1 MTHRLSLLV
10 VTIAVGLFAVLAR
23 SQAPADDYAT
33 KVRPLLVKHC
43 LECHSTQKH
52 KGDLDL
58 ERFTTRASIRGDL
71 HPWEQLVEQVE
82 AGEMPP
88 KGKPQPSAEDRQTL
102 VRWVKGMLAEEARK
116 LAGDPGRVV
125 LRRLDNAE
133 YTNTLRDLTGVDLDP
148 AKEFPADG
156 AAGEGFANVGDSL
169 AMSPTLIDRYLKAAK
184 HVAAHAVL
192 EPDGVRFSPFDN
204 RRQWAE
210 THVAELRKFFE
221 PYRPGGPL
229 APERHWQTLIE
240 HQAELAAGKE
250 TPESLAAKTKL
261 SPVYLRHLWSWL
273 SAEKSSLLLDRLRE
287 RWRAATKDDVAG
299 VVAEMGTLQKSLWL
313 PGKRVSSYGPYLE
326 PREPKASA
334 EFTLPLEA
342 VNTELTI
349 TIEPVGKGPS
359 NVAWHNPRFTSS
371 NQPVIPVHDMRA
383 IESAFEAGRRA
394 LLEDTD
400 KYLAAIA
407 DLRPDVDPAALA
419 GKAGLDADV
428 LRRWIAYVDLPTP
441 PSTVGLPEPAIP
453 FRLIDQKAP
462 NPQKPHILSWTT
474 ATNDRLPAVISN
486 SSDKDDR
493 IPGFLRAHKVA
504 MHPTPGE
511 FVGIAWTSPVAGKVR
526 VESAITHT
534 HTACGNGVVWW
545 VEHRRAA
552 QARKL
557 GKGALDIGRLGT
569 LKTGEIAV
577 EKGDVLLAAVG
588 PRDHDHTCDLTEV
601 EFTIVEVGEPTRRW
615 DLGKDVADTIQAGNP
630 HADAQGNAG
639 VWQFVYGRDPDLK
652 FAPSTGKGGA
662 KIPAGSL
669 LARWRESLSDPKET
683 ATRGELARKI
693 RDLLVAESPKA
704 DKANLELRTTLR
716 SMNGPLVTNADI
728 ARWRKSA
735 ELLPSDGKDHVW
747 AGSEKV
753 LLRIPAVIAEGR
765 QLAFELRLD
774 SAEPRSVARVSL
786 SLDPAGKNKSA
797 PVLLV
802 PTDKDAVAD
811 FRKLF
816 PGAFFYPN
824 IVPVDDD
831 GITLRHYH
839 REDEALAR
847 LMLDAEQRATLDR
860 LWAELHFVAQDAKKI
875 HDSFDQFIG
884 YASQVGLVPEF
895 EPKRAGLRE
904 AAEALAKDLTAAEP
918 KHLAAVLDFAD
929 RAYRRPL
936 RADEKA
942 GLQSLYDALR
952 KKDVMHDEAI
962 RTVLVRV
969 LVSPNFLYRLENP
982 PAKTGPV
989 TDAELATRLSYAL
1002 WASGPDAEL
1011 RKDADAN
1018 RLHETL
1024 AEQAERMRKSPRIRG
1039 LATEFG
1045 LQWLGVRDIA
1055 EHKDKSETL
1064 FPMFDAKLRQAMFEE
1079 SALVFEDLFRNDRPV
1094 LSLLD
1099 DDHVFVNDVLA
1110 KHYGISGV
1118 KGPEWRRLDGAKK
1131 YGRGGI
1137 LTLASVL
1144 TKQAGASRTS
1154 PVLRGNWLVDVL
1166 LGEKLPRPPAD
1177 VPQLPEAED
1186 TSKLTVRQ
1194 LVEQHTKDARCARC
1208 HVRID
1213 PFGFS
1218 LEAYDPIGRHRSK
1231 DLAGRPIDAKAI
1243 LRDGTVFDGI
1253 DGLKSYLLTKR
1264 RDDFERT
1271 FCRKL
1276 LGYSL
1281 GRAVTL
1287 SDGPLVESMVD
1298 ALHKSDG
1305 RVSAALRT
1313 IVLSP
1318 QFRNIRGAAE
1328 SQPTA
1333 KSE

>member
-1 MTHRLSLLV
+1 MMHRLSLFAVAL
-10 VTIAVGLFAVLAR
+10 AVGLAAVIAR

-33 KVRPLLVKHC
+33 RVRPILVKHC
-43 LECHSTQKH
+43 LECHSTAKH

-58 ERFTTRASIRGDL
+58 ERFTTRDLIRGDL
-71 HPWEQLVEQVE
+71 HPWEQLLEQVE
-82 AGEMPP
+82 VGEMPP
-88 KGKPQPSAEDRQTL
+88 KGKPQPSAEERQTL
-102 VRWVKGMLAEEARK
+102 LRWVRTMLGEEARK
-116 LAGDPGRVV
+116 QAGDPGRVV

-133 YTNTLRDLTGVDLDP
+133 YANTLRDLTGVDLDP

-156 AAGEGFANVGDSL
+156 AAGEGFTNVGDGL

-192 EPDGVRFSPFDN
+192 EPDGLRFSPFDN

-210 THVAELRKFFE
+210 AYVAELRKFFE
-221 PYRPGGPL
+221 PYKKNGPL
-229 APERHWQTLIE
+229 APERHWQTLLE
-240 HQAELAAGKE
+240 HRADLAAGKE

-261 SPVYLRHLWSWL
+261 SPVYLRHLWDWL
-273 SAEKSSLLLDRLRE
+273 AAEKSSLLLDRLRA
-287 RWRAATKDDVAG
+287 RWIAADAKLVPDL
-299 VVAEMGTLQKSLWL
+299 VAEVHSLQQHLWS
-313 PGKRVSSYGPYLE
+313 PGKRASSYGNAFE
-326 PREPKASA
+326 PREPKATLEIS
-334 EFTLPLEA
+334 LPLQEA
-342 VNTELTI
+342 GDTVRLWTY
-349 TIEPVGKGPS
+349 PVGAGPS
-359 NVAWHNPRFTSS
+359 WLKYRNPRLEGQST
-371 NQPVIPVHDMRA
+371 IPIDAADSIVDG
-383 IESAFEAGRRA
+383 IKRRHA
-394 LLEDTD
+394 TMLADTD
-400 KYLAAIA
+400 KYLDLIASSGGESDLSAAA
-407 DLRPDVDPAALA
+407 E
-419 GKAGLDADV
+419 KAGLDRAV
-428 LRRWIAYVDLPTP
+428 VRRWMAYLGVADPAETALPLKLLT
-441 PSTVGLPEPAIP
+441 EK
-453 FRLIDQKAP
+453 QP
-462 NPQKPHILSWTT
+462 NAKPHISGW
-474 ATNDRLPAVISN
+474 AAASKDRLPSIVSN
-486 SSDKDDR
+486 GSDKDET

-504 MHPTPGE
+504 MHPTPNE
-511 FVGIAWTSPVAGKVR
+511 FVGVAWTSPIAGAVR
-526 VESAITHT
+526 VESAIKHT

-545 VEHRRAA
+545 VERRHGNE
-552 QARKL
+552 ARKL
-557 GKGALDIGRLGT
+557 GKGALGIGAKNASTFDG
-569 LKTGEIAV
+569 IVV
-577 EKGDVLLAAVG
+577 EKGDVILAAIG
-588 PRDHDHTCDLTEV
+588 PRDHNHFCDLTEV
-601 EFTIVEVGEPTRRW
+601 ELTIVEAGDKGRRW
-615 DLGKDVADTIQAGNP
+615 DLASDIADTIQAGNP
-630 HADAQGNAG
+630 HDDRLGNPG
-639 VWQFVYGRDPDLK
+639 VWRFVMGPDPDLK
-652 FAPSTGKGGA
+652 FGAPTKSVA
-662 KIPAGSL
+662 VPAGSS
-669 LARWRESLSDPKET
+669 LAQWRETLGDPKKADLRT
-683 ATRGELARKI
+683 ELARKI
-693 RDLLVAESPKA
+693 RDLTTSPATIEPDLK
-704 DKANLELRTTLR
+704 LRNQLTALP
-716 SMNGPLVTNADI
+716 GPLVPTEDL
-728 ARWRKSA
+728 ARWTKEQPIPPNDARGDWPIVGQTNHNYVISPLLAPGHRFRA
-735 ELLPSDGKDHVW
+735 EIAIHPMEPTTVVAVVARSSNGGKDALISTLLVP
-747 AGSEKV
+747 AGSEKA
-753 LLRIPAVIAEGR
+753 I
-765 QLAFELRLD
+765 
-774 SAEPRSVARVSL
+774 
-786 SLDPAGKNKSA
+786 
-797 PVLLV
+797 
-802 PTDKDAVAD
+802 AD
-811 FRKLF
+811 FRRLF
-816 PGAFFYPN
+816 PPALYYPN

-839 REDEALAR
+839 REDEALSR
-847 LMLDAEQRATLDR
+847 LMLDKSQQATLDR
-860 LWAELHFVAQDAKKI
+860 LWTELHFVAQDAKKI

-895 EPKRAGLRE
+895 EPLRPGLKK
-904 AAEALAKDLTAAEP
+904 AADDFAKDLLAAEP

-942 GLQSLYDALR
+942 GLQSLYDTLR
-952 KKDVMHDEAI
+952 KKEVTHDEAI

-989 TDAELATRLSYAL
+989 SDAELATRLSYAL

-1055 EHKDKSETL
+1055 EHKEKSETL

-1079 SALVFEDLFRNDRPV
+1079 AALVFEDLFKSDRPV

-1110 KHYGISGV
+1110 KHYGIPGV
-1118 KGPEWRRLDGAKK
+1118 QGPEWRRLDGAKK
-1131 YGRGGI
+1131 YGRGGV

-1218 LEAYDPIGRHRSK
+1218 LEAYDPIGRHRTK
-1231 DLAGRPIDAKAI
+1231 DLAGRPIDAKAS
-1243 LRDGTVFDGI
+1243 LRDGTVFDGV
-1253 DGLKSYLLTKR
+1253 DGLRTYLLTKR

-1281 GRAVTL
+1281 GRAVML
-1287 SDGPLVESMVD
+1287 SDGPLVEQMIES
-1298 ALHKSDG
+1298 LHKNDG
-1305 RVSAALRT
+1305 RVSATIRT

-1318 QFRNIRGAAE
+1318 QFRNIRG
-1328 SQPTA
+1328 QP
-1333 KSE
+1333 

>member
-1 MTHRLSLLV
+1 MTNRLSYL
-10 VTIAVGLFAVLAR
+10 AVALAIGLCAVIAR

-33 KVRPLLVKHC
+33 KIRPLLVKHC

-52 KGDLDL
+52 RGDLDL
-58 ERFTTRASIRGDL
+58 ERFTTRALIRDDL
-71 HPWEQLVEQVE
+71 HPWEQLLEQVE
-82 AGEMPP
+82 VGEMPP
-88 KGKPQPSAEDRQTL
+88 KGKPQPSAEERQTL
-102 VRWVKGMLAEEARK
+102 VRWVRGMLGEEARK

-133 YTNTLRDLTGVDLDP
+133 YTNTLRDLTGVDLEP

-156 AAGEGFANVGDSL
+156 AAGEGFANTGDSL
-169 AMSPTLIDRYLKAAK
+169 AMSSTLIDRYLKAAK

-192 EPDGVRFSPFDN
+192 EPDGIRFSPFDN

-210 THVAELRKFFE
+210 AYVAELHKFFE

-229 APERHWQTLIE
+229 APERHWQALIE

-261 SPVYLRHLWSWL
+261 SPVYLRHLWDWL
-273 SAEKSSLLLDRLRE
+273 SSEKSSLLRDRLRD
-287 RWRAATKDDVAG
+287 RWRAATKDDVDR
-299 VVAEMGTLQKSLWL
+299 VIRNIQFLQRELWT
-313 PGKRVSSYGPYLE
+313 PGKRVSSYGAYLE
-326 PREPKASA
+326 PREPKSTV
-334 EFTLPLEA
+334 EISFPLRA
-342 VNTELTI
+342 DGDQVDLRI
-349 TIEPVGKGPS
+349 VPIGAGPS
-359 NVAWHNPRFTSS
+359 RVLLRNPRLTAKG
-371 NQPVIPVHDMRA
+371 QPAIPLDQVGAVVD
-383 IESAFEAGRRA
+383 A
-394 LLEDTD
+394 LKARHAAVLADAD
-400 KYLAAIA
+400 KYLDLIASLDAKSDRAA
-407 DLRPDVDPAALA
+407 AAK
-419 GKAGLDADV
+419 KAGLDPDV
-428 LRRWIAYVDLPTP
+428 LRRWIAYIGVADP
-441 PSTVGLPEPAIP
+441 VEAAIP
-453 FRLIDQKAP
+453 FKVLSEKQP
-462 NPQKPHILSWTT
+462 NAAKPHVLGWS
-474 ATNDRLPAVISN
+474 AASKDRLPSIVSN
-486 SSDKDDR
+486 RSDKDDT

-504 MHPTPGE
+504 MHPTPTQ
-511 FVGIAWTSPVAGKVR
+511 FVGVAWTSPIAGTVR
-526 VESAITHT
+526 VDSAIKHT

-545 VEHRRAA
+545 VERRHGGE
-552 QARKL
+552 ARKL
-557 GKGALDIGRLGT
+557 GKGTLGIGAKNASTFDG
-569 LKTGEIAV
+569 IVV
-577 EKGDVLLAAVG
+577 EKGDVILAAIG

-601 EFTIVEVGEPTRRW
+601 ELTIVEAGDKSRRW
-615 DLGKDVADTIQAGNP
+615 DLAGDVADTIQAGNP
-630 HADAQGNAG
+630 HDDRLGNAG
-639 VWQFVYGRDPDLK
+639 VWQFVMGADPDLK
-652 FAPSTGKGGA
+652 FGA
-662 KIPAGSL
+662 AANVMAVPAGSS
-669 LARWRESLSDPKET
+669 LAQWRDALGDPKK
-683 ATRGELARKI
+683 ADLRAELARKI
-693 RDLLVAESPKA
+693 RDLVSSPATIEA
-704 DKANLELRTTLR
+704 DLKLRKQLTALP
-716 SMNGPLVTNADI
+716 GPLVTAADL
-728 ARWRKSA
+728 ARWT
-735 ELLPSDGKDHVW
+735 KDSLKPG
-747 AGSEKV
+747 GSEKV
-753 LLRIPAVIAEGR
+753 EPPIVGRVDLSYSFSPIVTADRRFEGEV
-765 QLAFELRLD
+765 AID
-774 SAEPRSVARVSL
+774 PAEPMTVVGVGANSVNGDLLYKESRVSVALV
-786 SLDPAGKNKSA
+786 PAGA
-797 PVLLV
+797 R
-802 PTDKDAVAD
+802 DAVAD

-831 GITLRHYH
+831 GITLRNYH
-839 REDEALAR
+839 REDEALSR
-847 LMLDAEQRATLDR
+847 LMLDAPQRSRLDR
-860 LWAELHFVAQDAKKI
+860 LWTELHFVAQDAKKI

-895 EPKRAGLRE
+895 EPLRPSLKK
-904 AAEALAKDLTAAEP
+904 AAEAFAKDQLAAEP

-936 RADEKA
+936 RTDEKA
-942 GLQSLYDALR
+942 GLQSLYAALR
-952 KKDVMHDEAI
+952 KKDVTHDEAI

-1002 WASGPDAEL
+1002 WATGPDAEL

-1055 EHKDKSETL
+1055 EHKEKSETL

-1079 SALVFEDLFRNDRPV
+1079 STLLFEDLFRNDRPV

-1099 DDHVFVNDVLA
+1099 GEVVFVNDVLA
-1110 KHYGISGV
+1110 KHYGIPGV
-1118 KGPEWRRLDGAKK
+1118 TGPEWRRVEGAKR
-1131 YGRGGI
+1131 YGRGGV

-1144 TKQAGASRTS
+1144 TKQAGAARTS
-1154 PVLRGNWLVDVL
+1154 PVLRGNWLVDIL

-1218 LEAYDPIGRHRSK
+1218 LEAYDPIGRHRTK
-1231 DLAGRPIDAKAI
+1231 DLAGRAIDAKAS
-1243 LRDGTVFDGI
+1243 LRDGTVFDGV
-1253 DGLKSYLLTKR
+1253 DGLRTYLLTKR

-1281 GRAVTL
+1281 GRAVML
-1287 SDGPLVESMVD
+1287 SDQPLVEKMIES
-1298 ALHKSDG
+1298 LHANDG
-1305 RVSAALRT
+1305 RVSAALRA
-1313 IVLSP
+1313 IVASP
-1318 QFRNIRGAAE
+1318 QFRNIRGIAE

-1333 KSE
+1333 KRE